1 MLLRIPPR
9 NRIRL
14 LCLVAAMLLLAT
26 WVFLTVLLTYRGLE
40 PQKQHHFIAEENN
53 ARRVVHTMDG
63 PLPASH
69 PRYFPLSPLSSHLD
83 ARFAAPTR
91 PTTPERQ
98 AALTRLLRSF
108 VGTMEDVG
116 IITWLA
122 HGSLLAWH
130 WSARIFPW
138 EWDLDVHVYLQGLEK
153 LASCCNGS
161 MYEYSTRE
169 KYLLD
174 VNAFVWERN
183 GIVDPNNRIDARW
196 IDLATGLY
204 VDITAV
210 EEADDA
216 EEGGSLAAKDGHR
229 YRKRNVL
236 PLRVAWFEGV
246 EVLVPRNATVLLEHE
261 YGKEALVRRVFR
273 G

>member
-1 MLLRIPPR
+1 MLVRIPPR
-9 NRIRL
+9 NRVHLI
-14 LCLVAAMLLLAT
+14 CLGAVLLLLAT
-26 WVFLTVLLTYRGLE
+26 WAHLTLLPAYQGLKL
-40 PQKQHHFIAEENN
+40 QKQRPVIAEDND
-53 ARRVVHTMDG
+53 ARRIVHTMDG
-63 PLPASH
+63 PLSASH
-69 PRYFPLSPLSSHLD
+69 PRYFPLSALSSHLD

-91 PTTPERQ
+91 PTAPERQ

-108 VGTMEDVG
+108 VGTMDDVG
-116 IITWLA
+116 ITTWLA

-138 EWDLDVHVYLQGLEK
+138 EWDLDVHVHLRGLEK
-153 LASCCNGS
+153 LASCCLGS
-161 MYEYSTRE
+161 VYEYGTGE

-183 GIVDPNNRIDARW
+183 GMVDPTNRIDARW

-216 EEGGSLAAKDGHR
+216 EEGVSLAAKDGHR

-246 EVLVPRNATVLLEHE
+246 EVLVPWNATVLLEHE
-261 YGKEALVRRVFR
+261 YGSEALVRKVFR